1 MNLLDQLKNDL
12 KPEFFTPI
20 SRIKKETPLHDAH
33 VVALKAWKQ
42 GLQDDLTRSLNLL
55 PLNQFDELIH
65 SLRTNPIEIKNDSSV
80 VVYIDGISIQSIGH
94 VFELLY
100 SDKMIRVADITY
112 RSQLVILNHLEKLL

>member
-1 MNLLDQLKNDL
+1 MNLLEQLKNDL

-20 SRIKKETPLHDAH
+20 TRIKKETPLYDAH
-33 VVALKAWKQ
+33 VSLLEAWKQ
-42 GLQDDLTRSLNLL
+42 GLQDDLTRHLNLL
-55 PLNQFDELIH
+55 PLNHFDELVH
-65 SLRTNPIEIKNDSSV
+65 SLRTTPIEVKNDSSV

-100 SDKMIRVADITY
+100 SDRMIRVSDITY